1 MNAKTIDQI
10 LSGLTALEKS
20 KLTTKIL
27 KGEVQRGWMTRVIN
41 VSKHVDLDT
50 PYNKLRANGRHVS
63 IKAITFDLLRARFEG
78 GEQQ

>member
-1 MNAKTIDQI
+1 MNARTTNNTLNN
-10 LSGLTALEKS
+10 LSAREKS

-27 KGEVQRGWMTRVIN
+27 KGEVERGWMTRMIN

-63 IKAITFDLLRARFEG
+63 IKAIVVDLLRARYDG
-78 GEQQ
+78 KDD